1 MLVVLESVG
10 SVFDT
15 NQGII
20 YPQNIDG
27 SYDKNFSISVKEEE
41 VASDWWEALSSEDYK
56 IVKNNS

>member
-15 NQGII
+15 EKGVI
-20 YPQNIDG
+20 YPQLQNG
-27 SYDKNFSISVKEEE
+27 SYDKDFSTSVKEEE
-41 VASDWWEALSSEDYK
+41 VASDWWEALSAEDYK

>member
-27 SYDKNFSISVKEEE
+27 SYDKNFSISVIEE
-41 VASDWWEALSSEDYK
+41 
-56 IVKNNS
+56 